1 MSSTEPTTPQE
12 SFNYVIQYAFEF
24 PESSLRPD
32 EQSMGIGTIPINT
45 DHAIET
51 QEDLMEV
58 AREIGKIGGYEKVG
72 ITDYQRTDHFVE
84 DTGEILEG
92 LLVNE

>member
-1 MSSTEPTTPQE
+1 MSSQE
-12 SFNYVIQYAFEF
+12 TFNYVIQYAFEF
-24 PESSLRPD
+24 PESSLRTA
-32 EQSMGIGTIPINT
+32 EQSMGVGTIPINT

-51 QEDLMEV
+51 PEDLMEV
-58 AREIGKIGGYEKVG
+58 AREIGRIGGYEKVG

-92 LLVNE
+92 LLVND